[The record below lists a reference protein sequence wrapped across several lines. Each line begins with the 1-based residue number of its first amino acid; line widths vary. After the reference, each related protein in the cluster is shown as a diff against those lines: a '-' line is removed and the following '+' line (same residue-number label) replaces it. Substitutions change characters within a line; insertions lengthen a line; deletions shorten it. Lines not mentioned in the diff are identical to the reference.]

1 MKIQKAPN
9 LNSRSNVNNNPSNQS
24 FGVGEFATAALTF
37 LQTNQGVGAG
47 VVDAA
52 CMCTPR
58 TIVDYSRSPEAGIET
73 ARREFSSNINDG
85 LLGAYGVGAAYLLS
99 QGFNKNYGGIQAH
112 KMPVDKDRMDV
123 LSELRY
129 RSGNLKSE
137 ENLKTYFNT
146 LLDSTTGLD
155 NDTWNG
161 LSKDKDEIVSK
172 FIEQVKANPNDA
184 KLTKEEKIA
193 AQEAKSYLKTLI
205 VGATGSESNI
215 KISRTLTGLTEK
227 VTDAEHQKVLESTS
241 SVDDFIDEIVKVTKA
256 FRKDEVSSHFSAVIN
271 NDVDIL
277 NAIKNNKFLNEFK
290 GLKLK
295 TAGLGLAVCAGIGA
309 ATQPINMYLTKRK
322 TGKSGFVGGGEENK
336 STKFKLLKAGVATTA
351 AVALLR
357 TIGKFGDIPTKVQFK
372 GIWPTIPQFKLVYG
386 ITIISRLFS
395 ARNENE
401 LRESTIKDTLG
412 FANWLILGGFVSKL
426 AAMGLEKV
434 WKPSDSSV
442 NNVFVNYNKADNK
455 IKSGWFEGWHIPKMI
470 GGERVSIE
478 EVIHQ
483 ALSKEKLLN
492 GGKVLSFVEK
502 LKALP
507 PSARTK
513 VNLILLAQ
521 VSGYLWSALALGV
534 GMPKLNI
541 ALTKHFEKK
550 KQEQLAKA

>member
-9 LNSRSNVNNNPSNQS
+9 LNSRNSVNNNQPNQT

-58 TIVDYSRSPEAGIET
+58 TIVDYSRSPEAGVET

-85 LLGAYGVGAAYLLS
+85 LLGAYGLGAAYLLS
-99 QGFNKNYGGIQAH
+99 QRFNKDYGGIQAH

-129 RSGNLKSE
+129 RSGDLKSE
-137 ENLKTYFNT
+137 ENLKKYFTT
-146 LLDSTTGLD
+146 LIDSTTGLE
-155 NDTWNG
+155 NETWNG
-161 LSKDKDEIVSK
+161 VRKDKGEIIDR
-172 FIEQVKANPNDA
+172 FIEQVKVNPDKVELTDA
-184 KLTKEEKIA
+184 EKV
-193 AQEAKSYLKTLI
+193 AQKEAKSYLKTLI

-215 KISRTLTGLTEK
+215 KVSRTLTGLTEK
-227 VTDAEHQKVLESTS
+227 ATDEGHTKVLESTS
-241 SVDDFIDEIVKVTKA
+241 SVDDFIDEVIKVTKA
-256 FRKDEVSSHFSAVIN
+256 FRKDEVSSHFNATIT
-271 NDVDIL
+271 NDGDIL

-295 TAGLGLAVCAGIGA
+295 TAVLGLAVCAGIGA

-336 STKFKLLKAGVATTA
+336 STSFKLLKAGVAATA
-351 AVALLR
+351 AAAMLR
-357 TIGKFGDIPTKVQFK
+357 TIGKFGDIATKVQFK

-386 ITIISRLFS
+386 ITIISRLLS
-395 ARNENE
+395 SRNENE

-426 AAMGLEKV
+426 TAMGLEKV

-442 NNVFVNYNKADNK
+442 DNVFVNYNKADNE
-455 IKSGWFEGWHIPKMI
+455 IKSGWFKGWHLPKWI
-470 GGERVSIE
+470 AGEVVSRE

-483 ALSKEKLLN
+483 ALSKEKLIN

-507 PSARTK
+507 KGARTK
-513 VNLILLAQ
+513 VNLLAVAQ
-521 VSGYLWSALALGV
+521 ASGYLWSALALGF

-541 ALTKHFEKK
+541 AITKHFEKK

>member
-9 LNSRSNVNNNPSNQS
+9 LNSRSSVNNNNPSNQS
-24 FGVGEFATAALTF
+24 FGFGEYATAALTF

-129 RSGNLKSE
+129 RSGDLKSE

-146 LLDSTTGLD
+146 LLESTTGLE
-155 NDTWNG
+155 NSTWNG
-161 LSKDKDEIVSK
+161 VRKDKDEIVSK
-172 FIEQVKANPNDA
+172 FIEQVKANSNDA
-184 KLTKEEKIA
+184 KLTKEEKVA

-215 KISRTLTGLTEK
+215 KISRKLTGLTADEK
-227 VTDAEHQKVLESTS
+227 DAGHTKVLESTS
-241 SVDDFIDEIVKVTKA
+241 SVDDFIDEIIKVTKA
-256 FRKDEVSSHFSAVIN
+256 FRKDEVASHFNAVIN
-271 NDVDIL
+271 NDKSIL
-277 NAIKNNKFLNEFK
+277 DAIDANKFLKEFK
-290 GLKLK
+290 GLKLW
-295 TAGLGLAVCAGIGA
+295 TAVVGLAVCAGIGA

-351 AVALLR
+351 AVAMLR
-357 TIGKFGDIPTKVQFK
+357 TIGKFGDIATKVQFK

-426 AAMGLEKV
+426 TAMGLEKV

-442 NNVFVNYNKADNK
+442 DNVFVHYDKTNTKM
-455 IKSGWFEGWHIPKMI
+455 PKWI
-470 GGERVSIE
+470 AGEIVSRE
-478 EVIHQ
+478 EVIHK
-483 ALSKEKLLN
+483 ALSKEKLIN

-507 PSARTK
+507 KGARTK
-513 VNLILLAQ
+513 VNLLAVAQ

-541 ALTKHFEKK
+541 AITKHFEKK
-550 KQEQLAKA
+550 KQEQLAQAAKAAQA